1 MAVVTGTNL
10 LQEILDAQ
18 GITLSP
24 LMEAALAARLQQA
37 IDAGTDSNFQ
47 IAAVLASNPTINASV
62 PEGEVPLTF
71 IADVVGDAKTTII
84 DEPVEPIE
92 TTYTIT
98 SDVDSVDEGGTVT
111 FTVTADEA
119 VVEDTEVA
127 YTLSGVDA
135 ADVDGELTGTVTIL
149 AGETAATFA
158 VTLLEDAATE
168 GDETLTATL
177 EDGAAADVA
186 VADTS
191 MAPAQVLSIE
201 PASTTIVEGNELVFT
216 VTMDRA
222 VDEDTVIRYQV
233 QGVATDIAAA
243 ATPVDDLGVI
253 NGEVLIAAD
262 GDNPMIGTFSITP
275 SSDGVTEGFEAF
287 KVVLLNDDNT
297 AGLSTANIVITDP
310 ANAGQSFTLTTSVDD
325 FTGGAGDDTFTAT
338 DTTLTALD
346 ALDGGDGA
354 DVLKYTDVAGGKGI
368 PGGVSISNIET
379 ITVRSS
385 GAATIDLAAAAGV
398 TGVSTLKS
406 TQSAAATLTAADTT
420 DIVVSG
426 ATGAITINGGNN
438 VQVADATADMAIK
451 VGAATAN
458 AGTITV
464 TDSNQGTGTIDVDGG
479 TDVSVTATTNA
490 TAAVVGGTVKIGV
503 VTPAT
508 GTVTLE
514 QNLNHNG
521 EGGNLAGGAIT
532 VVGGTSVDVT
542 VNATSTAKNDDSDN
556 DIAIGA
562 VDVTGDGTTS
572 EVTVTQNATT
582 TVVTTAA
589 VPAIAETDTVTFK
602 SMAAGDTLTTAGSGT
617 LVFKAVA
624 AMTAEEVA
632 AAFTNLINSD
642 TQSAGGPTAKGYFTG
657 AFSPV
662 WSSAEAS
669 GASVIFTANSDAETN
684 VTWTHSVVANNPTI
698 VNTPGTAAVAGDA
711 STNAVTYGAVT
722 IADDATAA
730 IKTVTVDGYA
740 TASAINGTTVLDTL
754 NLSNAAATVAMTVA
768 DTADTLALNL
778 SAMGK
783 TGDGNEAVLTFT
795 AAPLTLNV
803 TSTGDNYV
811 DLTAAATKTL
821 NVSGTG
827 LLDVADIDL
836 AALQTVKVS
845 GTAGLSL
852 YAGVADTVT
861 SVDTTGTTG
870 TVTAS
875 IQGDKA
881 TYAGGAGVDNVTVTN
896 ADTAIS
902 KALDLGASNDTLTLV
917 GATVAVP
924 TVVLKG
930 GDGTDTLSI
939 DTASA
944 AALDGATT
952 FAAQLDSFEHLFI
965 NDAGI
970 GGENILLDNLGF
982 TQLVSVAGSGATL
995 TLSNLANNGTVNVV
1009 AAPTTGLT
1017 VVVKDAD
1024 TGIADV
1030 LNVGLSADTGV
1041 LTAANVETVNLT
1053 VDADVTATLT
1063 ADKATTVTLAGDSDL
1078 VLTDLKADGSTLVEL
1093 VDGSAGYSGDL
1104 TMTADLADLVVKGGS
1119 GDDFLIADANDVALY
1134 GGDGD
1139 DILVVDSGLRV
1150 NLYGGEGADT
1160 FEINGSLTLDAYAVI
1175 NGVTSGDVIQMNG
1188 ANTFMSS
1195 KIALS
1200 VGADETLL
1208 NYANQAVDTLAEGEM
1223 GWFQRGGNTFIVQ
1236 DVLGTDS
1243 TEFIAGEDMI
1253 IMLTGLVDLG
1263 AVASYNTNNSLE
1275 IA

>member
-10 LQEILDAQ
+10 LQEILDTQ

-24 LMEAALAARLQQA
+24 LMEAALAARLQQM
-37 IDAGTDSNFQ
+37 IDAGTDSDFQ
-47 IAAVLASNPTINASV
+47 IAVLLASNPTINASV
-62 PEGEVPLTF
+62 PAGETPLTF
-71 IADVVGDAKTTII
+71 FPDVVGDAKTTII

-310 ANAGQSFTLTTSVDD
+310 ANAGQSFTLTTGVDD

-354 DVLKYTDVAGGKGI
+354 DVLKYTDVAGGTGI
-368 PGGVSISNIET
+368 PGGVTISNIET
-379 ITVRSS
+379 ISVRSA

-438 VQVADATADMAIK
+438 VQVADATANMAIK

-490 TAAVVGGTVKIGV
+490 TAAVAGGTVKIGA

-521 EGGNLAGGAIT
+521 EGGNLVGGGIT

-562 VDVTGDGTTS
+562 VAVTGDSKTTK
-572 EVTVTQNATT
+572 VTVIQNATT
-582 TVVTTAA
+582 TIASTAA
-589 VPAIAETDTVTFK
+589 VAAVADQTVVTF
-602 SMAAGDTLTTAGSGT
+602 
-617 LVFKAVA
+617 A
-624 AMTAEEVA
+624 AMTAGQTAIVNGLTFTASKALTAEQAA
-632 AAFTNLINSD
+632 AAFANLIAAD
-642 TQSAGGPTAKGYFTG
+642 TQSATGPTANGIYTG
-657 AFSPV
+657 ANITAAYVSG
-662 WSSAEAS
+662 AAS
-669 GASVIFTANSDAETN
+669 GNTVTFTAAAATGDTLALGGT
-684 VTWTHSVVANNPTI
+684 AAPTK
-698 VNTPGTAAVAGDA
+698 VHTPGTAAVAGDA

-740 TASAINGTTVLDTL
+740 AASAITATTVLDTL
-754 NLSNAAATVAMTVA
+754 NLSNAAATVDMTVA

-783 TGDGNEAVLTFT
+783 SGNGNEAVLTFT

-852 YAGVADTVT
+852 NAGVADTVT

-902 KALDLGASNDTLTLV
+902 KALDLGAGNDTLTLV

-1119 GDDFLIADANDVALY
+1119 GDDSLFANANDVALY

-1139 DILVVDSGLRV
+1139 DFLAVDGGLRV

-1188 ANTFMSS
+1188 ADTFMSS

-1236 DVLGTDS
+1236 DVAGTGS
-1243 TEFIAGEDMI
+1243 TEFIAGQDMI

-1263 AVASYNTNNSLE
+1263 AVASYNATINSLE